1 MSRSVLLQLA
11 RDSIQE
17 VFQAEKTIDRNTLL
31 KEHPLLNEKIKVTL
45 NILIDKELK
54 GSYSVQNENASL
66 LSNIIVAAKKAA
78 FEDKSKGILTTSEY
92 LHSEIEL
99 ILDTPDGKISEIDPA
114 ILSTNFTGSLDKA
127 SNGIAMVQS

>member
-17 VFQAEKTIDRNTLL
+17 VLQAEITIDRSTLL
-31 KEHPLLNEKIKVTL
+31 KEHPLLNEKILVTL
-45 NILIDKELK
+45 NIFINKELK
-54 GSYSVQNENASL
+54 GSYSIQNDKASL

-78 FEDKSKGILTTSEY
+78 FEDKVKGAITTSEY
-92 LHSEIEL
+92 LHSDIEL
-99 ILDTPDGKISEIDPA
+99 ILDTPDGKISETDPA
-114 ILSTNFTGSLDKA
+114 ILSTNTTSTLDKT

>member
-17 VFQAEKTIDRNTLL
+17 VFQAEKTIDRNTLR

-54 GSYSVQNENASL
+54 GSYSVQNEDASL

-78 FEDKSKGILTTSEY
+78 FEDKTKGILTTSEY

-114 ILSTNFTGSLDKA
+114 ILSRNFAGSLDKA

>member
-17 VFQAEKTIDRNTLL
+17 VLQAELTIDRKALL
-31 KEHPLLNEKIKVTL
+31 QDHPLLNEKIKVTL
-45 NILIDKELK
+45 NIFIDKELK
-54 GSYSVQNENASL
+54 GNYTTQNLNSSL

-78 FEDKSKGILTTSEY
+78 FEDKTRGIITTSEY

-99 ILDTPDGKISEIDPA
+99 ILDTPDGEISEKDPA
-114 ILSTNFTGSLDKA
+114 ILSTNLTFALNKT
-127 SNGIAMVQS
+127 SNRVAMVKS